1 MDMLEEITGKH
12 IHFTQEDRVRML
24 QRTGIYEFPQCFAMN
39 GEAAFVDVHGDI
51 YACSSLMG
59 KSEYKLGNVYTGRCP
74 KNVRKIG
81 TFIRNSMKACRMCE
95 YFSLCGGGCFSRWL
109 DKNGQVRCSEAEC
122 ALKKFFIKRYLR
134 RQEKAI

>member
-1 MDMLEEITGKH
+1 M
-12 IHFTQEDRVRML
+12 FC
-24 QRTGIYEFPQCFAMN
+24 YEW
-39 GEAAFVDVHGDI
+39 EAAFVDVHGDI

-59 KSEYKLGNVYTGRCP
+59 KSEYKWAMYTGRCP
-74 KNVRKIG
+74 ENVRKIG

-95 YFSLCGGGCFSRWL
+95 CFSLCGGGCFSRWL